1 MKAHALVR
9 SKQARRK
16 AMALIMVVTTVALVS
31 MLIVAIF
38 SITRTEYKATQNF
51 VSARSA
57 KQLADVAVAIT
68 EAQIQNAQNTV
79 ATSSRTTHAT
89 QPGMIRVY
97 NSIGGFIRA
106 HKLYSSSQM
115 VITSTNEADIFGTA
129 HQVPADWNSA
139 TNKARFVDLNEP
151 VVRPGLT
158 AGKTS
163 VYFPIIDPRAA
174 FTGINPNSG
183 QQMKAI
189 EGFSYEKAT
198 TTVTGGGGAV
208 TYNEVIL
215 PSEAG
220 ADPNKLRLPMPVEW
234 IYVLED
240 GTTGALDDSG
250 TFVSSEVSIQPSA
263 ANPIVGR
270 FAFWT
275 DDETCKVN
283 VNTAAEPTYFASP
296 YFYHERDSK
305 WASCPGSAGEYQRY
319 PGHPA
324 TVALSAVLA
333 PGANLDPLAI
343 NANEQNIIQVKEYI
357 YDLIPK
363 VATGGSL
370 AGTRPFVRDDFSNA
384 NNEGTPAQLIDTTT
398 SRAER
403 LFASVD
409 EMLFKDGSFNNSTGR
424 QAARY
429 TMPGGGGQLLF
440 DHDTLERSRF
450 FLTAH
455 SRAPEFT
462 MHGLPRIAM
471 WPVADEDKGP
481 TYRTNFDN
489 LIALCATLR
498 GSTTGAAIANSY
510 IFRRS
515 QAHHATHD
523 VTGTSS
529 AYGASQGLR
538 RNSKLLDYLYDEMT
552 KLDYPAISALGS
564 DKNYGTKYGN
574 DNVAQLCIQF
584 FDYIRSTNLYDGIL
598 ARENDGSDGVGSNVT
613 VSENGITTY
622 RPFYTLNDSKEG
634 TYRTFTNH
642 RVSRKAT
649 GSINDGSQ
657 TKLGN
662 DILSDDAGVFPGHGQ
677 VTPAVWQKGAN
688 SYRGFGRMFTLSE
701 VGFQFICTAD
711 GQNDN
716 HAVVFG
722 GIASGGGSAPKV
734 DPGHVV
740 QGPPNQP
747 VYNTTLGT
755 AYTPPDP
762 DPITGKAPRWYSNY
776 PPLLPDDG
784 NPDPTPPLLY
794 GTVGELGDRHPS
806 RHPGYNP
813 NNWNMTL
820 ANRTPL
826 GPLEKRVQA
835 LFLME
840 TFCPMLGW
848 TKMFPEYAIVLDGN
862 FIGGIKLNGQR
873 LFDTTQD
880 VVVKSNGNPY
890 ESSTYVYSLG
900 GHAGPTALAGNRAG
914 RPVSGAGKVYMPS
927 DAAYVSG
934 NTSGHNALSNYA
946 LNSNFVTVPRNQPMR
961 LTFDNKDLVIKIY
974 DKHRYQDLGL
984 QPIQIIN
991 ISFKDDPGLPVPAL
1005 VYSQQRV
1012 ANNQKVNAL
1021 AAREMNA
1028 YSEPDS
1034 YGRIRYWRSLQGPH
1048 WWCFNNDGCLGRL
1061 DGAVN
1066 PEWTS
1071 TNGKPFWLRS
1081 PAPYPPGADDTVVR
1095 QALRGRLDTKTVM
1108 VNAPAAAG
1116 SAQAFSIV
1124 PLELTTDPQSGQNV
1138 IDGDFPSE
1146 QLRWTGS
1153 DVIRTMVPAVG
1164 DYRLIAARYNVPSSM
1179 WMRHPVWDKTTS
1191 MGLKAPRN
1199 IHSFT
1204 GHMADAEEG
1213 AVLPTL
1219 AVRNSSQFGSYV
1231 TQNMTL
1237 VSGAPYDDKRIPD
1250 LPPDT
1255 AWTATANAFGDFD
1268 NGIGNSRDGPW
1279 VNKPDEGNFYANN
1292 FTRWGSTK
1300 FFRSGYFF
1308 EPWRNSD
1315 DWRTGVYMTP
1325 NRMVSSPVMFGSL
1338 PTGVWSDG
1346 VSSKALAGGIN
1357 FQDGRPWQTLLF
1369 RPYARSHA
1377 SLGKALSP
1385 GHPGDY
1391 NPRDHFLLELFHMP
1405 VVEPYVISEP
1415 LSTAGKINLNYQ
1427 IVPFTNIR
1435 RATALHAL
1443 MKGEFLTA
1451 IPNTADVNNAKKFQ
1465 SDSPSVTDAQRQS
1478 LWSSTGDRF
1487 WDEATYRKFWHRPI
1501 DVTKTLY
1508 QFDQKF
1514 AHGTT
1519 SSNHSAARY
1528 RGLFRSA
1535 SQICEM
1541 HLIPDVSKGA
1551 SSDGESITSL
1561 ASITKNSSG
1570 AAIQSAMESFWQSH
1584 SPTGDNTRERP
1595 YANLYPRVTTRSNTF
1610 RVHVRAQ
1617 LLRKARSVAAN
1628 KVDATKDAVMGEY
1641 RGSALI
1647 ERYIDPT
1654 DTANPIPDYAA
1665 SSNPVSL
1672 PPLDTF
1678 YKFRTLE
1685 SKRFSP

>member
-68 EAQIQNAQNTV
+68 EAQIQNAQNT
-79 ATSSRTTHAT
+79 ATTSSQRTTHAT
-89 QPGMIRVY
+89 QPGMVRVY

-115 VITSTNEADIFGTA
+115 VITSNDESDIFDTA
-129 HQVPADWNSA
+129 HQIPTDWNSA
-139 TNKARFVDLNEP
+139 NNKARFVDLNEP

-174 FTGINPNSG
+174 FTGVNPTSG
-183 QQMKAI
+183 QAMKAV
-189 EGFSYEKAT
+189 EGFSYEKS
-198 TTVTGGGGAV
+198 TVNVGTSGAV

-220 ADPNKLRLPMPVEW
+220 TDPNKLRLPMPVEW

-240 GTTGALDDSG
+240 GTTGALDASG
-250 TFVSSEVSIQPSA
+250 TFVSSEASIQPSA
-263 ANPIVGR
+263 TNPIVGR

-275 DDETCKVN
+275 DDETCKIN
-283 VNTAAEPTYFASP
+283 VNTASEPTFFAPP
-296 YFYHERDSK
+296 YFYHKRDSK
-305 WASCPGSAGEYQRY
+305 WASCPGAAAEYQRY

-333 PGANLDPLAI
+333 PGTALDPLAK
-343 NANEQNIIQVKEYI
+343 NANVDSIIQIKEYI

-363 VATGGSL
+363 VAPGGSL
-370 AGTRPFVRDDFSNA
+370 AGTRPFVKDDFSSSNGESA
-384 NNEGTPAQLIDTTT
+384 PAQMVDTTS
-398 SRAER
+398 SRQER

-409 EMLFKDGSFNNSTGR
+409 EMLFKDGAFSSSTGR

-429 TMPGGGGQLLF
+429 TMPGGSGQLMF

-471 WPVADEDKGP
+471 WPVADESKGP
-481 TYRTNFDN
+481 QYRTNFDN

-515 QAHHATHD
+515 EAHHPTHD
-523 VTGTSS
+523 VTGSS
-529 AYGASQGLR
+529 SSYGASQGLA
-538 RNSKLLDYLYDEMT
+538 RNSKLLDYLYEQMT
-552 KLDYPAISALGS
+552 QLEFPAVSALGS
-564 DKNYGTKYGN
+564 SRNFGTKYGQN
-574 DNVAQLCIQF
+574 NAAQLCVQF

-598 ARENDGSDGVGSNVT
+598 ARENDGSDGESPTGT
-613 VSENGITTY
+613 AL
-622 RPFYTLNDSKEG
+622 YTLNDNKEG
-634 TYRTFTNH
+634 TYRTYTNH

-649 GSINDGSQ
+649 GSIRDGSQ
-657 TKLGN
+657 TKQGN
-662 DILSDDAGVFPGHGQ
+662 DILSDDSKVFPGHGQ
-677 VTPAVWQKGAN
+677 VTPAVWQKDGT

-711 GQNDN
+711 GKNDEY
-716 HAVVFG
+716 AVNLEGVV
-722 GIASGGGSAPKV
+722 SGGGSAPRV
-734 DPGHVV
+734 DPTTKTGYP
-740 QGPPNQP
+740 GDP
-747 VYNTTLGT
+747 VYGPN
-755 AYTPPDP
+755 DP
-762 DPITGKAPRWYSNY
+762 LTGKPPRWYSNY
-776 PPLLPDDG
+776 PPLLPDPS

-794 GTVGELGDRHPS
+794 GTTGEPGPKHPS
-806 RHPGYNP
+806 NHPGYNP

-826 GPLEKRVQA
+826 GPNEKRVQA
-835 LFLME
+835 LLLLE
-840 TFCPMLGW
+840 AFCPMLGW
-848 TKMFPEYAIVLDGN
+848 TKMYPEYAIVLNGN
-862 FIGGIKLNGQR
+862 FINGIKLNGTP
-873 LFDTTQD
+873 LFDTKQSF
-880 VVVKSNGNPY
+880 VIKSNGNLY
-890 ESSTYVYSLG
+890 ESNDVYSLG
-900 GHAGPTALAGNRAG
+900 GHAGPTAMAGNRSA
-914 RPVSGAGKVYMPS
+914 RPVSGTGNVMLPS
-927 DAAYVSG
+927 DAAFITG
-934 NTSGHNALSNYA
+934 NTTGHNALTNYA
-946 LNSNFVTVPRNQPMR
+946 LNSDFITVRRDQPMQ
-961 LTFDNKDLVIKIY
+961 LTFDNKELVIEIY
-974 DKHRYQDLGL
+974 DKHRYQELGL
-984 QPIQIIN
+984 SPIQVIKIAFAN
-991 ISFKDDPGLPVPAL
+991 SPLPVPAL

-1012 ANNQKVNAL
+1012 LNGGKVNAL
-1021 AAREMNA
+1021 RRELNFYEEEDA
-1028 YSEPDS
+1028 
-1034 YGRIRYWRSLQGPH
+1034 YGRINYWRSLQGPH
-1048 WWCFNNDGCLGRL
+1048 WWCFNNEGCLGRL
-1061 DGAVN
+1061 DGVVN
-1066 PEWTS
+1066 PQWTPS
-1071 TNGKPFWLRS
+1071 NGQAFWNRA
-1081 PAPYPPGADDTVVR
+1081 PAPYPPGADMTPLR
-1095 QALRGRLDTKTVM
+1095 QTLLGRLNTTAARSDGPPG
-1108 VNAPAAAG
+1108 NAQG
-1116 SAQAFSIV
+1116 FSIIPRENTV
-1124 PLELTTDPQSGQNV
+1124 NPLNTSQIVTDEDTGLQ
-1138 IDGDFPSE
+1138 
-1146 QLRWTGS
+1146 WTGS

-1164 DYRLIAARYNVPSSM
+1164 DYRLIAARYQVPSSM
-1179 WMRHPVWDKTTS
+1179 WMPHPVWTKT
-1191 MGLKAPRN
+1191 MGLGLRAPRN

-1204 GHMADAEEG
+1204 THWATTENGV
-1213 AVLPTL
+1213 VLPTKS
-1219 AVRNSSQFGSYV
+1219 VISNPQFTSYVNSSQNQS
-1231 TQNMTL
+1231 L
-1237 VSGAPYDDKRIPD
+1237 VSGAPYEDNRFPD
-1250 LPPDT
+1250 LPPDNGWMT
-1255 AWTATANAFGDFD
+1255 AANSYGDFD

-1279 VNKPDEGNFYANN
+1279 INKPDEGNFYAGN
-1292 FTRWGSTK
+1292 FTRYNSVK
-1300 FFRSGYFF
+1300 YYRSGYFF

-1325 NRMVSSPVMFGSL
+1325 NRIVSSPVMFGSL
-1338 PTGVWSDG
+1338 PTGVWAGGAVSTSALTGATGVNFSDG
-1346 VSSKALAGGIN
+1346 K
-1357 FQDGRPWQTLLF
+1357 PWQTLLF
-1369 RPYARSHA
+1369 RPYARSHS
-1377 SLGKALSP
+1377 SLGKAVNSP

-1443 MKGEFLTA
+1443 MKGEFMTT
-1451 IPNTADVNNAKKFQ
+1451 IPTNADVNLAKNFAKIA
-1465 SDSPSVTDAQRQS
+1465 DTGM
-1478 LWSSTGDRF
+1478 WGSSGDRF
-1487 WDEATYRKFWHRPI
+1487 WDESTDRKYWHRPI

-1514 AHGTT
+1514 AHGANG
-1519 SSNHSAARY
+1519 SNHAPARY

-1541 HLIPDVSKGA
+1541 HLIPDVSNGA
-1551 SSDGESITSL
+1551 SLGGESISSL
-1561 ASITKNSSG
+1561 ASITKNTSG
-1570 AAIQSAMESFWQSH
+1570 TAIQNAMDAFWQAH
-1584 SPTGDNTRERP
+1584 SATGDNTRERP